1 MPFLNDRFNAACP
14 GVEGIVLHG
23 RGDAGQAMTE
33 YAIVLAL
40 VAGLNSLQ
48 RLTQTILA
56 QPPATLL
63 IGGAIGVVV
72 VCAFAFSGRRS

>member
-1 MPFLNDRFNAACP
+1 MLR
-14 GVEGIVLHG
+14 G

-63 IGGAIGVVV
+63 IGGAIGVALVY
-72 VCAFAFSGRRS
+72 AFAFSGRRS

>member
-1 MPFLNDRFNAACP
+1 
-14 GVEGIVLHG
+14 
-23 RGDAGQAMTE
+23 MTE

>member
-1 MPFLNDRFNAACP
+1 MLR
-14 GVEGIVLHG
+14 G

-48 RLTQTILA
+48 RLTQSILA